1 MKKESLNEDLQEV
14 KNYWYSKIPKKI
26 RHLTTGII
34 AGIVLFSFSL
44 LFVLEIGLINISWG
58 KSSDSYEESSKTEK
72 CSEDKVSI
80 ENFGR
85 NEECVSWRNNFGLDA
100 LVFLDDEKNIVRPSL
115 TENFSTGR
123 EVFLEKKFGSD
134 NQTSLEIIPQSEEK
148 VNASINYGFQW
159 RVIVGDGD
167 YNRVRLQ
174 FNSKYP
180 KENLSTNDWVTVP
193 ELSGKNWIF
202 PNRGL
207 EPRKKIS
214 IIVRSQ
220 AKEGSNIVDVDV
232 AVKGFLKGGDRSED
246 FNFHYS
252 VSMTQKASESF
263 ERIGFGLLD
272 PHQENIATML
282 QYFEVIPLSRYHA
295 Q

>member
-1 MKKESLNEDLQEV
+1 MSISDLKPIKNFFKKFNFKDFFFNSALCLLLIGFIFGLNPADMARALWEYDRTPAVKDES
-14 KNYWYSKIPKKI
+14 P
-26 RHLTTGII
+26 
-34 AGIVLFSFSL
+34 L
-44 LFVLEIGLINISWG
+44 L
-58 KSSDSYEESSKTEK
+58 K
-72 CSEDKVSI
+72 CDQNRIKVSS
-80 ENFGR
+80 FKGD
-85 NEECVSWRNNFGLDA
+85 EECILWGNNSGLDA
-100 LVFLDDEKNIVRPSL
+100 LFFVDDEHNIVRPKL

-134 NQTSLEIIPQSEEK
+134 NQISLEVIPQSGEK
-148 VNASINYGFQW
+148 VNVSINYGFQW

-167 YNRVRLQ
+167 YNRVKFQ
-174 FNSKYP
+174 VNSKYP
-180 KENLSTNDWVTVP
+180 KENLSTDDWITVS
-193 ELSGKNWIF
+193 ELSGKSWIF

-220 AKEGSNIVDVDV
+220 AKEGSNMVDVDV
-232 AVKGFLKGGDRSED
+232 TVKGLLKGGDRSED

-252 VSMTQKASESF
+252 VPMAQKASESF

-272 PHQENIATML
+272 PYRENIATML

>member
-1 MKKESLNEDLQEV
+1 MSISELKPI
-14 KNYWYSKIPKKI
+14 KNFFRKFNFKDFFFYGALWLLLIGFLFGLSPADMARALWKYDSVS
-26 RHLTTGII
+26 
-34 AGIVLFSFSL
+34 IVNYEPSFL
-44 LFVLEIGLINISWG
+44 
-58 KSSDSYEESSKTEK
+58 K
-72 CSEDKVSI
+72 CDQNRIKVSSFK
-80 ENFGR
+80 ED
-85 NEECVSWRNNFGLDA
+85 EECVSWRNSFGLDA
-100 LVFLDDEKNIVRPSL
+100 LIFLDDENTIVRPNL
-115 TENFSTGR
+115 TGNFSTGR

-134 NQTSLEIIPQSEEK
+134 NQISLEAIPQSGEK
-148 VNASINYGFQW
+148 VNVSINYGSQW
-159 RVIVGDGD
+159 RVIIGDGD

-174 FNSKYP
+174 VNSKYP
-180 KENLSTNDWVTVP
+180 KENLSTDDWVTVP

-232 AVKGFLKGGDRSED
+232 TVKGLLKGGDRSED

-252 VSMTQKASESF
+252 VSMTQKANESF